1 MFNQI
6 LTNGFD
12 DIIKKHVIAFGS
24 LFSSVYTMTERN
36 GQVEKRRVPI
46 SFGPKEKFIQLI
58 INESGISD
66 ETHIQMDLP
75 RIGFELVNIQ
85 YDASRRLNKLK
96 EKRKIVDGVSLKAFS
111 ESPYNFTFAL
121 YVFSRSMQH
130 SLQVIEQIVPYFTP
144 DFTVTMNMN
153 KLYTRVDVPIVL
165 MDVDINEDYEGTFDQ
180 RRSIVSVLQFNMKGY
195 IYSPTK
201 TNTIGIIET
210 TDINF
215 FDGMTGN
222 TFIGDIGYTGN
233 ANIGP
238 SSITWS
244 PGNAP

>member
-6 LTNGFD
+6 LESGFD

-36 GQVEKRRVPI
+36 GQTEKRRVPI
-46 SFGPKEKFIQLI
+46 SFGAKEKFIQI
-58 INESGISD
+58 IMNESGLTD
-66 ETHIQMDLP
+66 KTHIQMDLP
-75 RIGFELVNIQ
+75 RMGFELINIQ
-85 YDASRRLNKLK
+85 YDPGRRINKLQK
-96 EKRKIVDGVSLKAFS
+96 KTKIINNVRKQAFS

-130 SLQVIEQIVPYFTP
+130 NLQVIEQIVPYFTP

-153 KLYTRVDVPIVL
+153 ELYQRVDVPIVL
-165 MDVDINEDYEGTFDQ
+165 MDIDINEDYEGSFDQ

-201 TNTIGIIET
+201 TNTTGVIET
-210 TDINF
+210 SDINL
-215 FDGMTGN
+215 FDGLTGN
-222 TFIGDIGYTGN
+222 NFILDIGYTGD
-233 ANIGP
+233 ADIGP
-238 SSITWS
+238 SSIVWS
-244 PGNAP
+244 PEGDP